1 MTWATVADVLT
12 LTGKTVAQLDIA
24 AASDIIDI
32 YANRTEAASSSMGN
46 RDLHWLNRATIWQA
60 VFYADQPGLT
70 TRQIVATHK
79 QDGVEVDHAGR
90 AFTPRE
96 YPVVLAPLAARALRN
111 LSWKG
116 SRTLR
121 TPPIKTPLGSR
132 IDFTMEAN
140 DRFARWGELA
150 SGVGGGV

>member
-1 MTWATVADVLT
+1 MTWATVADVAT
-12 LTGKTVAQLDIA
+12 VTGKTVTQADIA

-32 YANRTEAASSSMGN
+32 YANRTEAASATMGA
-46 RDLHWLNRATIWQA
+46 RDLHWLGRATIWQA
-60 VFYADQPGLT
+60 VFYAEQPGLT

-96 YPVVLAPLAARALRN
+96 YPVILAPLAARALRN

-121 TPPIKTPLGSR
+121 TPPIATPLGSR
-132 IDFTMEAN
+132 IDFTQEAN
-140 DRFARWGELA
+140 DQFANWNNL
-150 SGVGGGV
+150 S